1 MAQIQTQN
9 YASNIQSAEQKF
21 AQAANSLKMKI
32 SKALSVMKQK
42 VSEWTSSSSSG
53 RALLT
58 ESLMIQKARDRDLV
72 KYGDSAS
79 HRAFSYF

>member
-1 MAQIQTQN
+1 MAQIQTQK

-32 SKALSVMKQK
+32 SKAKSVFKQK
-42 VSEWTSSSSSG
+42 VSKWTSSS
-53 RALLT
+53 
-58 ESLMIQKARDRDLV
+58 LMIQEARDRDLV
-72 KYGDSAS
+72 KYGNSAS

>member
-21 AQAANSLKMKI
+21 AQAANSLTMKI

-53 RALLT
+53 SSLLT
-58 ESLMIQKARDRDLV
+58 ESLMIQKAKDRDLV

>member
-32 SKALSVMKQK
+32 SKALSEIRQN
-42 VSEWTSSSSSG
+42 VSKWTSSPYLANTIS
-53 RALLT
+53 
-58 ESLMIQKARDRDLV
+58 IQEVKDRNLV
-72 KYGDSAS
+72 KTANSAFRS
-79 HRAFSYF
+79 FLPVF

>member
-9 YASNIQSAEQKF
+9 YASNIQSTEQKF

-32 SKALSVMKQK
+32 SKALSVMTQK

-53 RALLT
+53 SSLLT
-58 ESLMIQKARDRDLV
+58 ESLMIQKAKDRDLV